1 MSGGIAE
8 ISLLSLSLAFVPVLV
23 VLYIL
28 FRWEASARGA
38 LLAVVRM
45 LLQLLLVGYF
55 LGYVF
60 QSNSILVITGVLTL
74 MLLMAAWISLRTAVK
89 PTRVL
94 FFRALFSIVVGGGS
108 VLVLVT
114 QGVLD
119 VKPWYAP
126 SYVIP
131 LAGMI
136 FANSMTAISLVVE
149 RLEAEIARDT
159 GYDEAKIIAFKAGM
173 IPVVNSLLA
182 VGLVSLPG
190 MMTGQI
196 LSGIEPHIAARY
208 QIMVMCMIFGS
219 AGISTAMFLMRIP
232 TLRH

>member
-1 MSGGIAE
+1 MSGGIEE
-8 ISLLSLSLAFVPVLV
+8 ISLLSLSLAFLPVLV

-28 FRWEASARGA
+28 FRWEANARGA
-38 LLAVVRM
+38 TLAVVRM

-60 QSNSILVITGVLTL
+60 QSNSLLVISGVLSL
-74 MLLMAAWISLRTAVK
+74 MLLMAAWISLRTAAK
-89 PTRVL
+89 PTKVL

-119 VKPWYAP
+119 IKPWYAP

-219 AGISTAMFLMRIP
+219 AGISTVLFLMRIP
-232 TLRH
+232 PLRH

>member
-1 MSGGIAE
+1 MSGGVAE
-8 ISLLSLSLAFVPVLV
+8 ISLLSLSLSFLPVLV

-28 FRWEASARGA
+28 FRWEADARGA
-38 LLAVVRM
+38 FYAVSRM

-55 LGYVF
+55 LGFIF
-60 QSNSILVITGVLTL
+60 QSNSLLVVAGVLTL
-74 MLLMAAWISLRTAVK
+74 MLMMAAWISLRTA
-89 PTRVL
+89 RASSRML
-94 FFRALFSIVVGGGS
+94 FFKALFSIFIGGGS

-119 VKPWYAP
+119 LNPWYAP
-126 SYVIP
+126 NYIIP

-136 FANSMTAISLVVE
+136 FANSMTAISLVLE
-149 RLEAEIARDT
+149 RYEAEIARDVEE
-159 GYDEAKIIAFKAGM
+159 DEARVIAFKAGM
-173 IPVVNSLLA
+173 IPVVNALLA

-219 AGISTAMFLMRIP
+219 AGISTSLFLMRIP
-232 TLRH
+232 VFRH